1 MTMTATARAPDTARS
16 LLDAT
21 QWQAPL
27 GTLMERLSDAYLA
40 NEPQLIQQFIDMLS
54 LDNDQRHRI
63 DAATV
68 TLVTHVR
75 ERAGRG
81 RMVDTLLQQ
90 YSLSTHEGLQLM
102 CLAEALLRVP
112 DRYTIDALIKDKLS
126 VADWRAHLG
135 KSPAWW
141 VNASTWS
148 LLLTGRVLTLD
159 DPTHGQPASALKTLV
174 NRLGEPVIRKAMM
187 ATMKLMGHQFVLG
200 QTMKEALQRSRQQF
214 RKGNTYS
221 YDMLGEAA
229 LTRADAER
237 YTRAYADAIEAVSA
251 ANAASNAPMPSVSI
265 KLSALHPRYCVGQ
278 QQRVMEELVA
288 TVIGLVRLARTHS
301 IAITIDAE
309 EVARLELSLAV
320 FEAVYTS
327 PEAHGWGGLG
337 IVVQAY
343 SRRALPT
350 LYWLTQ
356 LSKQQGDVIPVRLVK
371 GAYWDAEIKLAQ
383 QLGLEDYPVF
393 TLKSS
398 TDVSYL
404 ACARYLLSDN
414 TADRLF
420 PQFATHNAHTLTS
433 LLAMANGRAFECQRL
448 HGMGEALYET
458 LLESAP
464 DGLYCRIYAP
474 VGAHRD
480 LLPYLVR
487 RLLENG
493 ANSSFVHQLL
503 DARIPP
509 EAMSRHPISVLK
521 ERDCLVS
528 HRIVCPRAIF
538 GPSRTAAK
546 GFDMN
551 IHAQY
556 APFADALAPFMDN
569 TQQWQAAPL
578 VAHAPQLPEH
588 ASSGLSSGPVHT
600 ITSPYNRQ
608 LSVGSVQWADST
620 VATAAIDT
628 AEHAFAGWYAR
639 PVAERAAL
647 LDQCGEALELHMP
660 ELVALCIREAGK
672 QLNDAIAD
680 VREAID
686 FCYYYA
692 DQARQ
697 QFSTPLELPGPTGET
712 NTLAAE
718 GRGIFVAISPW
729 NFPVAIFTG
738 QIMAAL
744 VAGNTVI
751 AKPAEQT
758 SLCAYRITQ
767 LMHDVGI
774 PREVLQLLPG
784 DGAELGQHMLNDPRI
799 SGVVFTGSTP
809 AALSINRTLAARE
822 DAALPVLIAETGG
835 LNAMLVDATALPE
848 QVIRDVVESA
858 FQSAG
863 QRCSALRML
872 YVQEDI
878 ANGVIEAL
886 KGAMDEL
893 AIGDPALRSTDV
905 GPVIDDNARDALHGY
920 IAQCR
925 ADGRMLHE
933 TKVPEP
939 WATSGSFIA
948 PTAIHVEGIEALDGE
963 HFGPIL
969 HVATYRAADVDK
981 VIDAINARRYG
992 LTFGLHS
999 RNHQFAEHVMQRVRA
1014 GNIYINRNI
1023 IGAVVGSQ
1031 PFGGLGL
1038 SGTGPKA
1045 GGPHYLQRFVTEKT
1059 RTINTTAQGGN
1070 ASLMAMG
1077 D

>member
-1 MTMTATARAPDTARS
+1 MTISALPPADPVPLRS
-16 LLDAT
+16 PLDAA
-21 QWQAPL
+21 QWQEPL
-27 GTLMERLSDAYLA
+27 DTLMTRLSQDYLTDEA
-40 NEPQLIQQFIDMLS
+40 KLIQRFIAMLA
-54 LDNDQRHRI
+54 LDEAHRDRV
-63 DAATV
+63 DAGTV
-68 TLVTHVR
+68 TLVRQVR

-135 KSPAWW
+135 QSPAWW

-159 DPTHGQPASALKTLV
+159 DPTDGHPSNTLKTLV

-200 QTMKEALQRSRQQF
+200 QTMKEALNRSRQQF
-214 RKGNTYS
+214 RQGNTYS

-229 LTRADAER
+229 LTQADADR
-237 YTRAYADAIEAVSA
+237 YAQAYADAIQAVGTTEIPPET
-251 ANAASNAPMPSVSI
+251 PMPSVSI
-265 KLSALHPRYCVGQ
+265 KLSALHPRYSVGQ
-278 QQRVMEELVA
+278 QQRVMSELVP
-288 TVIGLVRLARTHS
+288 TVIDLVRLGRS
-301 IAITIDAE
+301 QNVAITIDAE
-309 EVARLELSLAV
+309 EAARLELSLAV
-320 FEAVYTS
+320 FEAVYAS
-327 PEAHGWGGLG
+327 PEARGWGGLG
-337 IVVQAY
+337 LVVQAY

-350 LYWLTQ
+350 LYWLTR
-356 LSKQQGDVIPVRLVK
+356 LSDQQGDLIPVRLVK

-393 TLKSS
+393 TLKSN

-404 ACARYLLSDN
+404 ACARYLLSGN
-414 TADRLF
+414 TEGRLF
-420 PQFATHNAHTLTS
+420 PQFATHNAHTLIS
-433 LLAMANGRAFECQRL
+433 LLDMANGRAFECQRL

-464 DGLYCRIYAP
+464 KGLYCRIYAP

-503 DARIPP
+503 DERVPP
-509 EAMSRHPISVLK
+509 ERLSRHPISLLD
-521 ERDCLVS
+521 ERDTLVS
-528 HRIVCPRAIF
+528 HRIVPPRAIF
-538 GPSRTAAK
+538 GPSRSTAK

-556 APFADALAPFMDN
+556 SSFAEALAPFLDEKK
-569 TQQWQAAPL
+569 QWQAGPL
-578 VAHAPQLPEH
+578 VAHDPLLPSE
-588 ASSGLSSGPVHT
+588 ASSASTHQV
-600 ITSPYNRQ
+600 TSPYDHRKV
-608 LSVGSVQWADST
+608 VGQVLWTDTAT
-620 VATAAIDT
+620 ATAAVDT
-628 AEHAFAGWYAR
+628 AELAFKAWYMR
-639 PVAERAAL
+639 PIEERAAL
-647 LDQCGEALELHMP
+647 LDRCGETLETHMP
-660 ELVALCIREAGK
+660 ELAALCIREAGK

-686 FCYYYA
+686 FCHYYA

-697 QFSTPLELPGPTGET
+697 QFGKPMELPGTTGET

-738 QIMAAL
+738 QVMAAL
-744 VAGNTVI
+744 VAGNTVL

-758 SLCAYRITQ
+758 SLCAYRIAQ
-767 LMHDVGI
+767 LMHEVGV
-774 PREVLQLLPG
+774 PLEVLQLLPG
-784 DGAELGQHMLNDPRI
+784 DGAELGKHLLSDPRI
-799 SGVVFTGSTP
+799 SGVVFTGSNP
-809 AALSINRTLAARE
+809 ASVAINRTLAARD
-822 DAALPVLIAETGG
+822 DAPLPVLIAETGG

-863 QRCSALRML
+863 QRCSALRIL

-878 ANGVIEAL
+878 ADGVMEAL

-893 AIGDPALRSTDV
+893 KIGDPAQRSTDV
-905 GPVIDDNARDALHGY
+905 GPVIDEEAREGLQEY
-920 IAQCR
+920 IDKCR
-925 ADGRMLHE
+925 AEGCILHE
-933 TKVPEP
+933 TQVPDE
-939 WATSGSFIA
+939 WATNGSFVA
-948 PTAIHVEGIEALDGE
+948 PTAIRLSGIEALDGE

-969 HVATYRAADVDK
+969 HVATYKAADADK

-999 RNHQFAEHVMQRVRA
+999 RNQQFTDHVMQRVRV
-1014 GNIYINRNI
+1014 GNVYINRNI

-1031 PFGGLGL
+1031 PFGGQGL

>member
-1 MTMTATARAPDTARS
+1 MTSTALSSATPRS

-27 GTLMERLSDAYLA
+27 NTLMERLSGAYLA
-40 NEPQLIQQFIDMLS
+40 DEPQLIQQFIDMLA
-54 LDNDQRHRI
+54 LDDDQRHGI
-63 DAATV
+63 DADTAK
-68 TLVTHVR
+68 LVTHVR

-159 DPTHGQPASALKTLV
+159 DPTHGQPANALKTLV
-174 NRLGEPVIRKAMM
+174 NRLGEPVIRSAMM
-187 ATMKLMGHQFVLG
+187 TTMKLMGHQFVLG
-200 QTMKEALQRSRQQF
+200 QTMKEALKRSRQQF
-214 RKGNTYS
+214 RQGNTYS

-229 LTRADAER
+229 LTRADAAR
-237 YTRAYADAIEAVSA
+237 YTRAYADAIEAVGATDA
-251 ANAASNAPMPSVSI
+251 ATNAPMPSVSI

-278 QQRVMEELVA
+278 QQRVMDELVA
-288 TVIGLVRLARTHS
+288 TVIGLVRLARTHNV
-301 IAITIDAE
+301 AITIDAE
-309 EVARLELSLAV
+309 EAARLELSLAV

-327 PEAHGWGGLG
+327 PESRGWGGLG

-356 LSKQQGDVIPVRLVK
+356 LSEQQGDVIPVRLVK

-393 TLKSS
+393 TLKSN

-414 TADRLF
+414 TAGKLF

-448 HGMGEALYET
+448 HGMGEALYDT

-464 DGLYCRIYAP
+464 KGLYCRIYAP

-503 DARIPP
+503 DARVPP
-509 EAMSRHPISVLK
+509 ERMSRHPISVLH
-521 ERDCLVS
+521 ERDSWVS
-528 HRIVCPRAIF
+528 HRIVRPRAIF

-556 APFADALAPFMDN
+556 APFADALAPFLDN
-569 TQQWQAAPL
+569 AYQWQAGPL
-578 VAHAPQLPEH
+578 IARDPLLPKQ
-588 ASSGLSSGPVHT
+588 AISGPVHV
-600 ITSPYNRQ
+600 ITSPYNRH
-608 LSVGSVQWADST
+608 LPVGLVQWADGT
-620 VATAAIDT
+620 LATAAIDT
-628 AEHAFAGWYAR
+628 AEHAFAWWYAR

-647 LDQCGEALELHMP
+647 LDQCGEALEAHMP

-686 FCYYYA
+686 FCHYYA

-697 QFSTPLELPGPTGET
+697 QFSAPLELPGPTGEN
-712 NTLAAE
+712 NTLAVE

-744 VAGNTVI
+744 VAGNTVL

-774 PREVLQLLPG
+774 PTEVLQLLPG
-784 DGAELGQHMLNDPRI
+784 DGAELGQHMLSDPRI

-809 AALSINRTLAARE
+809 AALSINRTLAARN

-878 ANGVIEAL
+878 ADGVIAAL

-905 GPVIDDNARDALHGY
+905 GPVIDNEARDALQNY

-925 ADGRMLHE
+925 ADGRILHE
-933 TKVPEP
+933 TSVPEP
-939 WATSGSFIA
+939 WGTSGSFIA
-948 PTAIHVEGIEALDGE
+948 PTAIRVDGIEALDGE

-969 HVATYRAADVDK
+969 HVATYRAADADN

-999 RNHQFAEHVMQRVRA
+999 RNHQFAEHVMQRIRV
-1014 GNIYINRNI
+1014 GNVYINRNI

-1031 PFGGLGL
+1031 PFGGQGL

>member
-1 MTMTATARAPDTARS
+1 MTTAALPSVDPAPQPSS
-16 LLDAT
+16 LLDAS
-21 QWQAPL
+21 QWQEPL
-27 GTLMERLSDAYLA
+27 NTLMTRLSQDYLA
-40 NEPQLIQQFIDMLS
+40 DEAHVIQQFIDLLAWS
-54 LDNDQRHRI
+54 GAQCDQI

-68 TLVTHVR
+68 TLVKQVR

-112 DRYTIDALIKDKLS
+112 DQYTIDALIKDKLS

-148 LLLTGRVLTLD
+148 LLLTGQVLTLD
-159 DPTHGQPASALKTLV
+159 DPTDGHPANALKTLV

-200 QTMKEALQRSRQQF
+200 QTMKEALKRSRQQF
-214 RKGNTYS
+214 RQGNTYS

-229 LTRADAER
+229 LTQSDANR
-237 YTRAYADAIEAVSA
+237 YAQAYAEAIKA
-251 ANAASNAPMPSVSI
+251 AGATEVPPETPVPSVSI

-278 QQRVMEELVA
+278 QQRVMNELVP
-288 TVIGLVRLARTHS
+288 TVIDLVRLGRAHNV
-301 IAITIDAE
+301 AITIDAE
-309 EVARLELSLAV
+309 EAARLELSLAV
-320 FEAVYTS
+320 FEAVYNA
-327 PEAHGWGGLG
+327 PESRGWGGLG
-337 IVVQAY
+337 LVVQAY

-350 LYWLTQ
+350 LYWLTR
-356 LSKQQGDVIPVRLVK
+356 LSDQQGDIIPVRLVK

-383 QLGLEDYPVF
+383 QLGLADYPVF
-393 TLKSS
+393 TLKSN

-414 TADRLF
+414 TQGRLF

-433 LLAMANGRAFECQRL
+433 LLTLANGRAFECQRL

-458 LLESAP
+458 LLESSP
-464 DGLYCRIYAP
+464 QGLYCRIYAP

-503 DARIPP
+503 DERVPP
-509 EAMSRHPISVLK
+509 EALSRHPISLLC
-521 ERDCLVS
+521 ERDALVS
-528 HRIVCPRAIF
+528 HRIVPPRAIF
-538 GPSRTAAK
+538 GPSRLIAQ

-556 APFADALAPFMDN
+556 ASFAEAMAPFLDETM
-569 TQQWQAAPL
+569 QWQAGPL
-578 VAHAPQLPEH
+578 VAHDPLLPSK
-588 ASSGLSSGPVHT
+588 ATAGTLQSVS
-600 ITSPYNRQ
+600 SPYDHRKV
-608 LSVGSVQWADST
+608 VGKVLWTDKAT
-620 VATAAIDT
+620 ATAAIDT
-628 AEHAFAGWYAR
+628 AEQAFPMWYMR
-639 PVAERAAL
+639 PVEERAVL
-647 LDQCGEALELHMP
+647 LDRCGEALETHMP
-660 ELVALCIREAGK
+660 ELAALCIREAGK

-686 FCYYYA
+686 FCRYYA
-692 DQARQ
+692 EQARQ
-697 QFSTPLELPGPTGET
+697 QFGAPLDLPGTTGET

-744 VAGNTVI
+744 VAGNTVL

-758 SLCAYRITQ
+758 SLCAYRIAQ
-767 LMHDVGI
+767 LMHEVGI
-774 PREVLQLLPG
+774 PGEVLQLLPG
-784 DGAELGQHMLNDPRI
+784 DGAELGKHMLSDPRI
-799 SGVVFTGSTP
+799 SGVVFTGSNP
-809 AALSINRTLAARE
+809 ASVAINRTLAARD
-822 DAALPVLIAETGG
+822 DAALPVVIAETGG
-835 LNAMLVDATALPE
+835 LNAMMVDATALPE
-848 QVIRDVVESA
+848 QVIRDVIDSA

-878 ANGVIEAL
+878 AEGVIEAL

-893 AIGDPALRSTDV
+893 KIGDPADRSTDV
-905 GPVIDDNARDALHGY
+905 GPVIDEDARKELQQY
-920 IAQCR
+920 IDKCR
-925 ADGRMLHE
+925 AEGCILHE
-933 TKVPEP
+933 TKVPEA
-939 WATSGSFIA
+939 WAANGSFVA
-948 PTAIHVEGIEALDGE
+948 PTAIRIAGIEALDGE

-969 HVATYRAADVDK
+969 HVATYKAAEADK
-981 VIDAINARRYG
+981 VIDMINSRRYG

-999 RNHQFAEHVMQRVRA
+999 RNQQFAEHVMQRVRV
-1014 GNIYINRNI
+1014 GNVYINRNI

-1031 PFGGLGL
+1031 PFGGQGL

>member
-1 MTMTATARAPDTARS
+1 MTTSALLPSDSAPPLSLLDTAR
-16 LLDAT
+16 
-21 QWQAPL
+21 WQEPL
-27 GTLMERLSDAYLA
+27 EVLMARLSQQYLA
-40 NEPQLIQQFIDMLS
+40 DEPALIQQFITMLS
-54 LDNDQRHRI
+54 LDEGQRDRI
-63 DAATV
+63 DATTV
-68 TLVTHVR
+68 TLVKQVR

-81 RMVDTLLQQ
+81 RMVDALLQQ

-102 CLAEALLRVP
+102 CLAEALLRIP

-159 DPTHGQPASALKTLV
+159 DPTDGQPANALKTMV

-200 QTMKEALQRSRQQF
+200 QTMKEALRRSQKQFQQ
-214 RKGNTYS
+214 GNTYS

-229 LTRADAER
+229 LTRDDASR
-237 YTRAYADAIEAVSA
+237 YAQAYAGAIQA
-251 ANAASNAPMPSVSI
+251 AGAAEVPPGTPIPSVSI
-265 KLSALHPRYCVGQ
+265 KLSALHPRYSASQ
-278 QQRVMEELVA
+278 QQRIMEELVP
-288 TVIGLVRLARTHS
+288 TITSLVKLGRTHNV
-301 IAITIDAE
+301 AITIDAE
-309 EVARLELSLAV
+309 EAARLELSLEV
-320 FEAVYTS
+320 FKAVYSS
-327 PEAHGWGGLG
+327 PEARGWGGLG
-337 IVVQAY
+337 LVVQAY
-343 SRRALPT
+343 SRRALPV

-356 LSKQQGDVIPVRLVK
+356 LSDQQGDVIPVRLVK

-383 QLGLEDYPVF
+383 QLGLENYPVF
-393 TLKSS
+393 TLKSNS
-398 TDVSYL
+398 DVSYL

-414 TADRLF
+414 TQGRLF

-433 LLAMANGRAFECQRL
+433 LLQMANGRGFECQRL

-458 LLESAP
+458 LLENAP
-464 DGLYCRIYAP
+464 EGLYCRIYAP

-503 DARIPP
+503 DERVPP
-509 EAMSRHPISVLK
+509 ERLSRHPISLLC
-521 ERDCLVS
+521 ERDALVS
-528 HRIVCPRAIF
+528 HRIVPPRSIF
-538 GPSRTAAK
+538 GPSRDVAK

-551 IHAQY
+551 SHAQFSSFSE
-556 APFADALAPFMDN
+556 AIAPFMVDDYR
-569 TQQWQAAPL
+569 WQAGPL
-578 VAHAPQLPEH
+578 VAHDPLLPSKES
-588 ASSGLSSGPVHT
+588 AVPRQSV
-600 ITSPYNRQ
+600 TSPYDQRKI
-608 LSVGSVQWADST
+608 VGEVQWTDKETA
-620 VATAAIDT
+620 AAAIDT
-628 AEHAFAGWYAR
+628 AEQAFSLWSTR
-639 PVAERAAL
+639 SIEERATL
-647 LDQCGEALELHMP
+647 LDRCGEALETHMP

-686 FCYYYA
+686 FCRYYA
-692 DQARQ
+692 EQARL
-697 QFSTPLELPGPTGET
+697 QFSKPLELPSVTGEI

-718 GRGIFVAISPW
+718 SRGIFVAISPW
-729 NFPVAIFTG
+729 NFPIAIFTG
-738 QIMAAL
+738 QVMAAL
-744 VAGNTVI
+744 VTGNTVL

-758 SLCAYRITQ
+758 SLSAYRVTQ
-767 LMHDVGI
+767 LMHEVGI
-774 PREVLQLLPG
+774 PHEVLQLLPG
-784 DGAELGQHMLNDPRI
+784 DGAELGKALLGDSRI
-799 SGVVFTGSTP
+799 SGVVFTGSNP
-809 AALSINRTLAARE
+809 ASVAINRTLAARD
-822 DAALPVLIAETGG
+822 DAPLPVLIAETGG
-835 LNAMLVDATALPE
+835 LNAMIVDATALPE

-872 YVQEDI
+872 YLQEDI
-878 ANGVIEAL
+878 AEGVIEAL

-893 AIGDPALRSTDV
+893 TVGYPADRSTDV
-905 GPVIDDNARDALHGY
+905 GPVIDKEAQDSLQQY
-920 IAQCR
+920 IDQCR
-925 ADGRMLHE
+925 AEGRILHE
-933 TKVPEP
+933 TPVPE
-939 WATSGSFIA
+939 ALAAQGSFVA
-948 PTAIHVEGIEALDGE
+948 PTAIRVNGIQDLDSE

-969 HVATYRAADVDK
+969 HVATYKAADADK
-981 VIDAINARRYG
+981 VIDTINSRRYG

-999 RNHQFAEHVMQRVRA
+999 RNQQFAEHVMQRVRV
-1014 GNIYINRNI
+1014 GNVYINRNI

-1031 PFGGLGL
+1031 PFGGQGL

-1045 GGPHYLQRFVTEKT
+1045 GGPHYLQRFMTEKT